1 MTRVVQGCTRGQ
13 ETQGEVLRWEE
24 CNAQEDW
31 VHLDESVT
39 VALTYYV
46 WKYDL
51 KTIEDKSWFELKPQ
65 LFFAKIH
72 IGQSRFRTSGR
83 PCGQRINHVPQPP
96 K

>member
-1 MTRVVQGCTRGQ
+1 MTRVVQGCTRRQ

-51 KTIEDKSWFELKPQ
+51 KTIEDKSWLELKPQ
-65 LFFAKIH
+65 LFFCKDSHRSIKI
-72 IGQSRFRTSGR
+72 QDKWQTLWAAD
-83 PCGQRINHVPQPP
+83 
-96 K
+96 